1 MKSNKNKLFPII
13 ITILIIVVIIY
24 LFATV
29 KQPLIVCEKK
39 VNDDVGVT
47 VLERLETSINGNKI
61 DKITLTKTITLD
73 EKYLDSDT
81 QLDSIVFSLEKS
93 YQYLGDDN
101 YSVGKT
107 DDSVIVKV
115 EVENDEIIILDN
127 VEFFYNDGLQLKI
140 NSNTKSSDVVTL
152 KVGDIYTEGKL
163 MTRLKN
169 NGYSCK

>member
-1 MKSNKNKLFPII
+1 MKSSKKKIFPII
-13 ITILIIVVIIY
+13 ITVLIIVVIIY

-29 KQPLIVCEKK
+29 KQPLIVCEKET
-39 VNDDVGVT
+39 NDDLGVT
-47 VLERLETSINGNKI
+47 ILETLETYINGNKI
-61 DKITLTKTITLD
+61 DKMILTKTITLD
-73 EKYLDSDT
+73 EKYLDGDA
-81 QLDSIVFSLEKS
+81 QLDSILFSLENS
-93 YQYLGDDN
+93 YQYLGSSN
-101 YSVGKT
+101 YLIEKT

-115 EVENDEIIILDN
+115 EVENDEIIILNN

-152 KVGDIYTEGKL
+152 KVGDTYTEGKL